1 MKRCFVDQV
10 GGRHWRALG
19 AVLCVLAI
27 LLSGCGLGAPD
38 QEPVTITFVY
48 PEVDT
53 AYYEPLAQQFN
64 ESHPYITVE
73 LEPRSW
79 DMLQHV
85 RTEEADVIAADAFVL
100 YPLREQGDL
109 LSLEPFVEQDPAL
122 DVADFYPGTLEVLSS
137 EGEAWAIPA
146 GVDVQVMYYSRELFD
161 QNAIPY
167 PQVGWTWDDFLNSA
181 LAVNDPDAGVYGY
194 ASPPG
199 HFDALLFVYQHGGRI
214 ADDLQDPTR
223 PTFDDPL
230 TIEALD
236 WYARLF
242 HEYDVA
248 PTDQEA
254 RKAFGS
260 SRYAVYDGLRHGRVG
275 TWMGDLSERGG
286 LTWSV
291 EWLVDWGMV
300 SLPSESQSI
309 TNAAV
314 EGYAI
319 SAETGHLDAS
329 WEWILFL
336 SQQVTYRLMPPRRSL
351 AESAAYEQQ
360 VGQAVATVATA
371 SMEHAVLLPPAVWVR
386 FGGAMDIFGQAVDR
400 IISDESTP
408 QEAMHWVQQ
417 VAEAGMTGQ

>member
-1 MKRCFVDQV
+1 VKPCFR
-10 GGRHWRALG
+10 GWLGSGRWRVWSAG
-19 AVLCVLAI
+19 LCLLVV
-27 LLSGCGLGAPD
+27 LLSGCGLGVPT

-48 PEVDT
+48 PDVDN

-73 LEPRSW
+73 LEPRPW
-79 DMLQHV
+79 DVLDQLG
-85 RTEEADVIAADAFVL
+85 TEDVDVITADAFVL
-100 YPLREQGDL
+100 YALRQQGDI
-109 LSLEPFVEQDPAL
+109 LSLEPFVEQDAFL
-122 DVADFYPGTLEVLSS
+122 DVADFYPGTLEALSS
-137 EGEAWAIPA
+137 EGEVWAIPA
-146 GVDVQVMYYSRELFD
+146 GVDVQVMYYSQDLFD
-161 QNAIPY
+161 QNAVPY

-181 LAVNDPDAGVYGY
+181 LAVNDPEAGLYGY
-194 ASPPG
+194 VSPPG
-199 HFDALLFVYQHGGRI
+199 HFDAVLFIYQHGGRI
-214 ADDLQDPTR
+214 VDDLRDPTR

-254 RKAFGS
+254 RQAFGS
-260 SRYAVYDGLRHGRVG
+260 GRYAVYDGLRHGRVG
-275 TWMGDLSERGG
+275 MWMGDLSERGG

-291 EWLVDWGMV
+291 EWFVEWGMAP
-300 SLPSESQSI
+300 LPSESQSI

-336 SQQVTYRLMPPRRSL
+336 SQQVTYRLMPPRCSL
-351 AESAAYEQQ
+351 AESSAYEQQ
-360 VGQAVATVATA
+360 VGQAVAAVATA
-371 SMEHAVLLPPAVWVR
+371 SMEHAVLLPPAVWTR
-386 FGGAMDIFGQAVDR
+386 FGGAMDTFGQAVDR
-400 IISDESTP
+400 IISEESTP
-408 QEAMHWVQQ
+408 QEAMLWVQQ
-417 VAEAGMTGQ
+417 QTEASMTGQ